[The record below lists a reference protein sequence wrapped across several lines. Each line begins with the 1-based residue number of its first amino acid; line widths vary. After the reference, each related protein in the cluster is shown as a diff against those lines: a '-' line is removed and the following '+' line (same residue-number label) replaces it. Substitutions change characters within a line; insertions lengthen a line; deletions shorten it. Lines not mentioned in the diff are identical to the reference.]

1 MIKILGTLLSGR
13 RRVVLAWA
21 GLVVATVLL
30 LQWVEPAVFESPYAG
45 F

>member
-1 MIKILGTLLSGR
+1 MAALNRRLL
-13 RRVVLAWA
+13 VVLSEA
-21 GLVVATVLL
+21 GDAFVVTVVL